1 MATKLN
7 FFAYPFKKPFIKLCL
22 KPMDALYL
30 YSPKKIIMKKHVLL
44 LATFFFCVVAGF
56 AQEQDQKDTTWKK
69 LYRASAEKKHALVHT
84 KLEAGFDIPNAYL
97 NGKVWLTLKPHFYAS
112 NEVVLDA
119 KGMDIKEVSVIKGAA
134 KTKLKYLYDGML
146 LTVALDKTYKGN
158 EPYTLYIDYTA
169 KPNEFK
175 VKGSAAISD
184 AKGLYFINP
193 KGEEKDKPT
202 QIWTQGETEGT
213 SVWCPTI
220 DRPNQKTT
228 QEFFLTVP
236 AKWVTLSN
244 GKLMTQKTNSN
255 GTRTDYWKMD
265 LPHAPYLFFI
275 GAGEFSVVKDN
286 WKGKD
291 VWYYVEKQYEP
302 VARKIF
308 GNTPEMMTYFS
319 KITGVEYPWNKY
331 GQITCRDYVSGAM
344 ENTTATIHQESA
356 QQDARELVDGNGW
369 EGTIAHELF
378 HQWFGDYVTTE
389 SWSNLTLNESFA
401 NYSELLWDEYKYGK
415 DKAAY
420 THYQAMNGY
429 LQSGSE
435 KKDLVRFYYTDKE
448 DMFDAVS
455 YNKGGRILH
464 MLRNFTGD
472 SAFFKSL
479 NLYLTTNKFKSAEAH
494 QLRLA
499 FEEVTGR
506 DLNWF
511 FNQWY
516 FGSGHPALDINYS
529 YNEAAQK
536 VKVLVKQTQKEKLF
550 KLPVAIDV
558 YNGTT
563 KTRYNV
569 WVENAVDSFEFSSAT
584 KPELINFDGDKVL
597 LCTKKE
603 NKNIDNY
610 IHQYKHAGLY
620 LDRREAVD
628 FISKKLDDPK
638 AVEFMKLALTDPF
651 DRIRN
656 LALQRIDVKKVK
668 LMEAVEPMIV
678 NIIQKDPS
686 RITKSISVDKLAE
699 TKKADY
705 KQLYTSLVNDSS
717 FTLSGSAL
725 NALEKI
731 DNAAALAEAKRLSKT
746 NPKGSLGEAIGAVL
760 IKSGDET
767 AFDEIIASYGKM
779 GLTQAKFNLTSSL
792 ANFLGIIKDSEKV
805 KRGVDE
811 IVKFRNSIP
820 EQFGVTPVIDNFLK
834 TIIGKK
840 EAAKKETGADVNAL
854 QSQID
859 YVKSQLKS

>member
-1 MATKLN
+1 MKRILSAT
-7 FFAYPFKKPFIKLCL
+7 
-22 KPMDALYL
+22 
-30 YSPKKIIMKKHVLL
+30 VLL
-44 LATFFFCVVAGF
+44 FFVSVAF
-56 AQEQDQKDTTWKK
+56 AQEEAAKDTSWKK
-69 LYRASAEKKHALVHT
+69 IYRATVEKKHSLIHT
-84 KLEAGFDIPNAYL
+84 KLEASFDIPNAL
-97 NGKVWLTLKPHFYAS
+97 LFGKAWLTLKPHFYAS
-112 NEVVLDA
+112 NELVLDA
-119 KGMDIKEVSVIKGAA
+119 KGMDIKEVSIVKGSAR
-134 KTKLKYLYDGML
+134 TKLKFDYDGL
-146 LTVALDKTYKGN
+146 FLKVNLDKTYKGG
-158 EPYTLYIDYTA
+158 ESYTIYIDYTA

-175 VKGSAAISD
+175 VKGSAAITD

-202 QIWTQGETEGT
+202 QFWTQGETEGT
-213 SVWCPTI
+213 SVYIPTI

-228 QEFFLTVP
+228 QEFYLTVP

-244 GKLMTQKTNSN
+244 GKLMSQKNNAN

-265 LPHAPYLFFI
+265 LPHAPYLFFM
-275 GAGEFSVVKDN
+275 GAGDFAVVKDS

-291 VWYYVEKQYEP
+291 VWYYVDKEYES
-302 VARKIF
+302 VAKKIF
-308 GNTPEMMTYFS
+308 GNTPEMMTFFS
-319 KITGVEYPWNKY
+319 KITGVEYPWVKY
-331 GQITCRDYVSGAM
+331 SQMTAHDYVSGAM
-344 ENTTATIHQESA
+344 ENTTATLHQEGA
-356 QQDARELVDGNGW
+356 QQDARELLDGNGW

-415 DKAAY
+415 DKAAF

-435 KKDLVRFYYTDKE
+435 KKDLVRFYYADKE

-464 MLRNFTGD
+464 MLRNFVGD

-479 NLYLTTNKFKSAEAH
+479 NLYLTTNKFKAAEAH
-494 QLRLA
+494 HLRLA
-499 FEEVTGR
+499 FEEVTGK

-516 FGSGHPALDINYS
+516 FGSGHPVLDIAYS
-529 YNEAAQK
+529 YDEATQK
-536 VKVLVKQTQKEKLF
+536 AKVIVKQTQKDKIF

-558 YNGTT
+558 YNGAA

-569 WVENAVDSFEFSSAT
+569 WVENAVDSFEFVSTS
-584 KPELINFDGDKVL
+584 KPDLVNFDGDKVL

-603 NKNIDNY
+603 NKTIDNY
-610 IHQYKHAGLY
+610 VHQYKHAGLY

-638 AVEFMKLALTDPF
+638 AVEFIKQALTDKF

-668 LMEAVEPMIV
+668 LMEAVEPMMVTIA
-678 NIIQKDPS
+678 QKDPS
-686 RITKSISVDKLAE
+686 RITRSLAIDKLSE
-699 TKKADY
+699 TKKAEY
-705 KQLYTSLVNDSS
+705 KQLYASLVNDSS
-717 FTLSGSAL
+717 YTLSGSAL

-731 DNAAALAEAKRLSKT
+731 DAAAALIEARRLSKT
-746 NPKGSLGEAIGAVL
+746 KIKGSLQEAVATTL
-760 IKSGDET
+760 IKSGDESS
-767 AFDEIIASYGKM
+767 FNEIIDAYSKM
-779 GLTQAKFNLTSSL
+779 GLTQAKFNLTGTL
-792 ANFLGIIKDSEKV
+792 ANFLGVISNTDKV

-811 IVKFRNSIP
+811 IVKFRNQIP
-820 EQFGVTPVIDNFLK
+820 EQFGVTPVINNFLK
-834 TIIGKK
+834 MIIGKK
-840 EAAKKETGADVNAL
+840 ETAKKEPNANVNAL
-854 QSQID
+854 QEQID
-859 YVKSQLKS
+859 YVKSQIKE

>member
-1 MATKLN
+1 MMKRFLFAAT
-7 FFAYPFKKPFIKLCL
+7 
-22 KPMDALYL
+22 
-30 YSPKKIIMKKHVLL
+30 VLL
-44 LATFFFCVVAGF
+44 FSCAAI
-56 AQEQDQKDTTWKK
+56 AQEEAKDTSWKK
-69 LYRASAEKKHALVHT
+69 LYRATVEKKHALVHT
-84 KLEAGFDIPNAYL
+84 KLEAGFDIPKAQL

-112 NEVVLDA
+112 NEVELDA
-119 KGMDIKEVSVIKGAA
+119 KGMDIKEVAIVKGTAR
-134 KTKLKYLYDGML
+134 TKLKYDYDGMTL
-146 LTVALDKTYKGN
+146 KVMLDKTYKGG
-158 EPYTLYIDYTA
+158 EAYTVYIDYTA

-184 AKGLYFINP
+184 AKGLYFINE
-193 KGEEKDKPT
+193 KGEDKTKPT

-213 SVWCPTI
+213 SVYIPTI

-228 QEFFLTVP
+228 QEFYLTVP
-236 AKWVTLSN
+236 SKWLTLSN
-244 GKLMTQKTNSN
+244 GKLMSQKPAAN
-255 GTRTDYWKMD
+255 GLRTDYWKMD

-275 GAGEFSVVKDN
+275 GAGDFAVVKDT

-291 VWYYVEKQYEP
+291 VWYYVDKEYEST
-302 VARKIF
+302 AKKIF
-308 GNTPEMMTYFS
+308 GLTPEMMTFFS
-319 KITGVEYPWNKY
+319 KITGVEYPWVKY
-331 GQITCRDYVSGAM
+331 SQMTAHDYVSGAM
-344 ENTTATIHQESA
+344 ENTTATLHQEGA
-356 QQDARELVDGNGW
+356 QQDARELTDGNGW

-389 SWSNLTLNESFA
+389 SWSNLTVNESFA

-415 DKAAY
+415 DKAGF
-420 THYQAMNGY
+420 TQYQAMSGY

-435 KKDLVRFYYTDKE
+435 KKDLVRFYYSDKE

-464 MLRNFTGD
+464 MLRNFVGD

-479 NLYLTTNKFKSAEAH
+479 NLYLTTNKFKAAEAH

-499 FEEVTGR
+499 FEEITGK

-516 FGSGHPALDINYS
+516 FSSGHPTLDINYS
-529 YNEAAQK
+529 YDEATQK
-536 VKVLVKQTQKEKLF
+536 AKVIVKQTQKDKIF
-550 KLPVAIDV
+550 KLPVAIDI
-558 YNGTT
+558 YNGSS
-563 KTRYNV
+563 KTRHNV
-569 WVENAVDSFEFSSAT
+569 WVENAVDSFEFVSTS
-584 KPELINFDGDKVL
+584 KPDLVNFDGDKVL

-603 NKNIDNY
+603 NKTLDNY
-610 IHQYKHAGLY
+610 VHQYKHAGLY

-628 FISKKLDDPK
+628 FVSKKLDDPK
-638 AVEFMKLALTDPF
+638 AVEFMKLALTDKF

-656 LALQRIDVKKVK
+656 LALQRIDIKKAK
-668 LMEAVEPMIV
+668 LMEAVEPMVV

-686 RITKSISVDKLAE
+686 RMTKSIAVDKLAE

-717 FTLSGSAL
+717 YTLSGSAL
-725 NALEKI
+725 NALEKV
-731 DNAAALAEAKRLSKT
+731 DNAAALVEAKRLSKT
-746 NPKGSLGEAIGAVL
+746 NPKGNLGEAIATTL

-792 ANFLGIIKDSEKV
+792 ANFLGIISNTDKV
-805 KRGVDE
+805 KRGADE

-820 EQFGVTPVIDNFLK
+820 EQFGVTPVIDNMLK

-840 EAAKKETGADVNAL
+840 EAAKKEAGADVNAL
-854 QSQID
+854 QAQID
-859 YVKSQLKS
+859 YVKSLLKS